1 MAQRRR
7 TLKLLGRESPLGA
20 AGRGVRSVCPRWGR
34 GVTSTEV
41 APYRLVH
48 GVVGVLGMAL
58 TPLVFQRLGPAM
70 GAYVLVSL
78 LVPLSGSELEG
89 IGRYTLV
96 LFPLFMAVA
105 TIDSVRLR
113 DTIVIVSTLF
123 LTLFVAL
130 HRIY

>member
-1 MAQRRR
+1 VVSEAFVRD
-7 TLKLLGRESPLGA
+7 GGA
-20 AGRGVRSVCPRWGR
+20 GDL
-34 GVTSTEV
+34 TSTEV